1 MILFLEDDFVSGS
14 DLFITCLILQKQ
26 IEDIGVKKEKI
37 VIPILTMNQVREHA
51 ENESKL
57 FR

>member
-37 VIPILTMNQVREHA
+37 VIPILTMNQFREHA